1 MKTLTQKK
9 AWACWLTS
17 IIPATLE
24 AEAGGSQA
32 EASPA
37 KVSEPLSQKRDT
49 NNKNNELG
57 AWLKWY
63 SACLACTR

>member
-9 AWACWLTS
+9 AWVCWLTS

-37 KVSEPLSQKRDT
+37 KVSEPYLKNEIQTTRTT
-49 NNKNNELG
+49 NWG
-57 AWLKWY
+57 HG
-63 SACLACTR
+63 SSGTVLA